1 MSARLLA
8 GVSASP
14 GLAAGEARHLGV
26 LPELRSDPT
35 AADLREDELLAARRS
50 LAMAA
55 EDLERLARRLHET
68 GREEDAEM
76 VATGALMAADPE
88 LDAEVARLILS
99 EGSPAAGAL
108 LAATAQFADS
118 IATLPDP
125 LLAERADDVRS
136 LGRRAAR
143 QALGLVDGPP
153 AEQGVVVLAESLG
166 PADVAE
172 LGPEVVAVALSA
184 GGSRAHAAIVA
195 RSLGIPM
202 VVGAGAELLAWPSSA
217 LVVVDGDRGQVR
229 LDPDQRELAAAR
241 DAVREARADRTQAR
255 SERDLPVETLDG
267 RRLRLFANA
276 GSLPELREAFEQ
288 GAEGVGLLRT
298 ELLFLDA
305 SGWPDTA
312 AHQRL
317 LRPLLNRI
325 GERPATVRLLDFGGD
340 KTPPFLHGESGRG
353 IELLLAAPA
362 ALRAQL
368 EALVSLR
375 APSLRILLPMVTE
388 AAQVSAVR
396 ALLEELQQARSGTP
410 RASLGAMIEVPLA
423 ARRARAL
430 AEVCDFFSIGTN
442 DLSQLQLGIDRSRP
456 GEAPAHHPEVLQ
468 LIASTVAGAAHR
480 GIPVEVCGE
489 AASDPISLPLLVGL
503 GVDELSV
510 GASRVGGVR
519 RAVRRL
525 RFAETQR
532 LAGLAL
538 EASGAAQVAGLVA
551 QVGDAVG

>member
-1 MSARLLA
+1 M
-8 GVSASP
+8 
-14 GLAAGEARHLGV
+14 
-26 LPELRSDPT
+26 LPELP
-35 AADLREDELLAARRS
+35 AGPIPGDLREGELEAARRS
-50 LAMAA
+50 LAAA
-55 EDLERLARRLHET
+55 AADLESLARRLSAA
-68 GREEDAEM
+68 GRGEDAEII
-76 VATGALMAADPE
+76 ATGALMAADPE
-88 LDAEVARLILS
+88 LDVEVARLIVGH
-99 EGSPAAGAL
+99 GSPAAAAL
-108 LAATAQFADS
+108 IAATDRFAAT
-118 IATLPDP
+118 IAELGDP

-143 QALGLVDGPP
+143 HALGVVDGAPT
-153 AEQGVVVLAESLG
+153 EEGVVVLAESLG

-172 LGPEVVAVALSA
+172 LGPEVAAVALSA

-202 VVGAGAELLAWPSSA
+202 VVGAGPDLLTWPSGA
-217 LVVVDGDRGQVR
+217 PVMVDGDRGQVR
-229 LDPDQRELAAAR
+229 LDPDQAELAAAHH
-241 DAVREARADRTQAR
+241 AVSAARADRALAR
-255 SERDLPVETLDG
+255 SERDLPAETLDG

-276 GSLPELREAFEQ
+276 SSLPELREAFEQ

-305 SGWPDTA
+305 TGWPDLA

-317 LRPLLNRI
+317 LRPLLGRI
-325 GERPATVRLLDFGGD
+325 GDRPATVRLLDFGGD
-340 KTPPFLHGESGRG
+340 KTPPFLRGERGRG

-368 EALVSLR
+368 EALLVIGG
-375 APSLRILLPMVTE
+375 AGLRILLPMVTE
-388 AAQVSAVR
+388 ASQVTSVR
-396 ALLEELQQARSGTP
+396 TILEELGDSHPGVVRP
-410 RASLGAMIEVPLA
+410 RLGAMIEVPLA
-423 ARRARAL
+423 ARRASAL

-442 DLSQLQLGIDRSRP
+442 DLSQLQLGVDRSRP

-525 RFAETQR
+525 RFDDAQR
-532 LAGLAL
+532 LASRAL
-538 EASGAAQVAGLVA
+538 EAAGAAEVAELVA

>member
-26 LPELRSDPT
+26 LPELRSDPI

-153 AEQGVVVLAESLG
+153 AKQGVVVLAESLG

>member
-153 AEQGVVVLAESLG
+153 AKQGVVVLAESLG

>member
-1 MSARLLA
+1 MAPRLLA

-14 GLAAGEARHLGV
+14 GLAAGEARHVGV
-26 LPELRSDPT
+26 LPEVPAEVVAPDRRGEEM
-35 AADLREDELLAARRS
+35 AAARRS
-50 LAMAA
+50 LAVAA
-55 EDLERLARRLHET
+55 EDLERLAQGLLRA
-68 GREEDAEM
+68 GRGEEAEI
-76 VATGALMAADPE
+76 VVTGALMAADPE
-88 LDAEVARLILS
+88 LDAEVARLVLG
-99 EGSPAAGAL
+99 EGAPAAAAL
-108 LAATAQFADS
+108 LAATARLADG
-118 IATLPDP
+118 IATLPEP
-125 LLAERADDVRS
+125 MLAERADDVRS

-143 QALGLVDGPP
+143 HALGVRDPPP

-172 LGPEVVAVALSA
+172 LGPEVVALALAA

-202 VVGAGAELLAWPSSA
+202 VVGAGPELLAWPPSA

-229 LDPDQRELAAAR
+229 LDPDPAELLAAR
-241 DAVREARADRTQAR
+241 DAVRAASAERSQARA
-255 SERDLPVETLDG
+255 ERELPVETLDG
-267 RRLRLFANA
+267 RRLRLLANA
-276 GSLPELREAFEQ
+276 SSLPELREAFEQ

-305 SGWPDTA
+305 PGWPDAA
-312 AHQRL
+312 AHRRL
-317 LRPLLNRI
+317 LGPLLGRI
-325 GERPATVRLLDFGGD
+325 GDRPATVRLLDFGGD
-340 KTPPFLHGESGRG
+340 KTPPFLRGERGRG
-353 IELLLAAPA
+353 VELLLAAPA
-362 ALRAQL
+362 ALHAQL
-368 EALVSLR
+368 EALLSLP
-375 APSLRILLPMVTE
+375 APGLRVLLPMVTD
-388 AAQVSAVR
+388 ASQVAAVR
-396 ALLEELQQARSGTP
+396 ALLAEVAAAAG
-410 RASLGAMIEVPLA
+410 RAQPSLGAMIEVPLA
-423 ARRARAL
+423 ARRASAL

-456 GEAPAHHPEVLQ
+456 GEAPAHHPEVLR
-468 LIASTVAGAAHR
+468 LIASAVAGAARR

-489 AASDPISLPLLVGL
+489 AASDPVSLPLLVGL

-532 LAGLAL
+532 LARLAL
-538 EASGAAQVAGLVA
+538 RAPGAAEVAALVA

>member
-1 MSARLLA
+1 VSARLLA

-14 GLAAGEARHLGV
+14 GLAAGEARHVGV
-26 LPELRSDPT
+26 LPEFLGDPVAT
-35 AADLREDELLAARRS
+35 DRRGEELALARRS
-50 LAMAA
+50 LALAA
-55 EDLERLARRLHET
+55 EDLERLAERLT
-68 GREEDAEM
+68 KAGRGEDAEI

-88 LDAEVARLILS
+88 LDAEVVRLVLIK
-99 EGSPAAGAL
+99 GSPAAGAL
-108 LAATAQFADS
+108 LTATTQFADG

-125 LLAERADDVRS
+125 HLAERADDVRS

-143 QALGLVDGPP
+143 HALGVVDAPP

-202 VVGAGAELLAWPSSA
+202 VVGAGPELLDWPPSA

-229 LDPDQRELAAAR
+229 LDPDPAELVAAR
-241 DAVREARADRTQAR
+241 DAVRAAGAERAQARA
-255 SERDLPVETLDG
+255 ERELPVETLDG

-276 GSLPELREAFEQ
+276 SSLPELREAFEQ

-305 SGWPDTA
+305 PGWPDAA
-312 AHQRL
+312 AHLRL
-317 LRPLLNRI
+317 LRPLLGRI
-325 GERPATVRLLDFGGD
+325 GDRPATVRLLDFGGD
-340 KTPPFLHGESGRG
+340 KTPPFLRGERGRG

-375 APSLRILLPMVTE
+375 APGLRVLLPMVTVGS
-388 AAQVSAVR
+388 QVAAVR
-396 ALLEELQQARSGTP
+396 ALLAELAAAAGTEAP
-410 RASLGAMIEVPLA
+410 SLGAMIEVPLA
-423 ARRARAL
+423 ARRASAL

-442 DLSQLQLGIDRSRP
+442 DLSQLQLGIDRSQP
-456 GEAPAHHPEVLQ
+456 SEAPAHHPEVLQ
-468 LIASTVAGAAHR
+468 LIASTVAGAARR

-503 GVDELSV
+503 GIDELSV

-525 RFAETQR
+525 SFEETRR
-532 LAGLAL
+532 LAGVAL
-538 EASGAAQVAGLVA
+538 QAAGPDEVAALVA